1 MKFKEENQKYW
12 DEGSKVYTEL
22 ILDELNSFKK
32 DAWKDLI
39 KKNIGDSKFKKVLD
53 VGTGPGFFAII
64 MSEMGYDVTAID
76 SSEMMLEKA
85 IANAKSAGVTVNFQK
100 SDVNNIDLSKESF
113 DLIISRNVTWTL
125 QRPTETYKIWY
136 DLLKKDG
143 KILVFDANWNTR
155 LIDKEV
161 QIQYE
166 KDQKIAKDMG
176 YYIEIGDELEQDGD
190 ELSLKLPL
198 TYKDRPKWDKGVL
211 LDIGFKDLI
220 VEEKIGDSIYTK
232 AEKIANGTT
241 PMFSICALK

>member
-1 MKFKEENQKYW
+1 MKFKEQNEKYW
-12 DEGSKVYTEL
+12 DKGSQVYTEL
-22 ILDELNSFKK
+22 ILDELNNFKK
-32 DAWKDLI
+32 EAWKNLI
-39 KKNIGDSKFKKVLD
+39 KKNIGDSKVKKVLD

-85 IANAKSAGVTVNFQK
+85 IANAKLAGVSVKFEK
-100 SDVNNIDLSKESF
+100 SDVNNMNFSKESF

-125 QRPTETYKIWY
+125 KSPTETYKLWY

-143 KILVFDANWNTR
+143 KVLVFDANWNTR

-176 YYIEIGDELEQDGD
+176 YYIDIGDELEQNGD

-198 TYKDRPKWDKGVL
+198 TYKSRPKWDKSVL
-211 LDIGFKDLI
+211 LDIGFKDLS
-220 VEEKIGDSIYTK
+220 VEENIEEGIHTK